1 MWFRLSIFLLIIVTA
16 IAIYQQE
23 EVTSYPFLR
32 PFLRAGN
39 HLKNIRSNSTKTST
53 AMASNSTFV
62 GYPVIPTKDSSL
74 DATSP
79 KPRGIQQVFLA
90 REQSEGAGATVRR
103 SIGTPKLKNLSPC
116 MSNPSKPKYLVHYMY
131 FQSQFTNTPPQ
142 S

>member
-16 IAIYQQE
+16 VTIYQQE
-23 EVTSYPFLR
+23 DLTSYPFMR
-32 PFLRAGN
+32 PFLRAGKQ
-39 HLKNIRSNSTKTST
+39 LKNFRFKSTNIPT

-62 GYPVIPTKDSSL
+62 GYPVIPSKDSSL

-116 MSNPSKPKYLVHYMY
+116 
-131 FQSQFTNTPPQ
+131 T
-142 S
+142 